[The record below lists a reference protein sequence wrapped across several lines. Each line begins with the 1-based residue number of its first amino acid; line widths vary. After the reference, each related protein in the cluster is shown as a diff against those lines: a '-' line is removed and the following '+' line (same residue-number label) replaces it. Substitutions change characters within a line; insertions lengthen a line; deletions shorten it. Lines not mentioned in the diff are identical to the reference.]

1 LKVFFSERMVAH
13 SASYSP
19 SAGKPAQAVASW
31 LANGFDIDIV
41 EPLPVTNEQFCL
53 AHDAGF
59 VRGVLS
65 CAIDNG
71 FYNKNRDVA
80 DSLPYTSGAM
90 LAAARAALA
99 SGGFACAPVSGFHH
113 AGWDHAGG
121 FCTFNG
127 LMVTALSLLEEG
139 LAKRVG
145 ILDCD
150 QHYGNGTDNI
160 IKQLGVSGRIRHYS
174 VGRYQVTSAMF
185 LKNLKSLTRSFSH
198 CDVLLYQAGADPHVD
213 DPLGGWLTTG
223 ELRKRDRIVF
233 ETTKAMGLPVAWN
246 LAGGYQRDE
255 AGGISAVL
263 EIHDNTMLEC
273 LAVFGTLSTDF
284 VDKPVTDASRR

>member
-1 LKVFFSERMVAH
+1 MKVFFSGRMVAN
-13 SASYSP
+13 SDSYSP

-41 EPLPVTNEQFCL
+41 EPAPVTFEQLCL

-71 FYNKNRDVA
+71 FYNKNRGVA
-80 DSLPYTSGAM
+80 ESLPYTSGAM
-90 LAAARAALA
+90 LSAAQEALA

-127 LMVTALSLLEEG
+127 LMVTALSLLDEG
-139 LAKRVG
+139 LVKRVG

-160 IKQLGVSGRIRHYS
+160 IKHLGVRSLIRHYS
-174 VGRYQVTSAMF
+174 VGRYQNKPDKF
-185 LKNLKSLTRSFSH
+185 LKNLNRLTESFSG

-213 DPLGGWLTTG
+213 DPLGGWLTTD

-233 ETTKAMGLPVAWN
+233 ETARAMKLPVGWC
-246 LAGGYQRDE
+246 LAGGYIRDHD
-255 AGGISAVL
+255 GGISAVL
-263 EIHDNTMLEC
+263 EIHDNTMIEC
-273 LAVFGTLSTDF
+273 LAVFDGKLSTDWL
-284 VDKPVTDASRR
+284 KTGQSCG